1 MEWPI
6 YTSFASLFPSFDSEK
21 LGDLPNFDA
30 ISPVWKILDPKDP
43 SSLQQQ
49 LSMLIENY
57 STREKF
63 HQLNVTIDETKG
75 RVIIDPTAK
84 IEPSTHFIGP
94 CYIGPEAVIRHGAY
108 IRENS
113 WICSRALVGH
123 CSEVK
128 HSILLPGSKAPH
140 FNYVGDSILGKGVN
154 LGAGVKLSNL
164 RNDGGEVFLRIEGKR
179 IASGLRKFGAILGE
193 DTQLGCN
200 AVTNPGTVLGC
211 KSVVWPNTNVT
222 GIHAEQSV
230 HR

>member
-49 LSMLIENY
+49 LSMLLENY

-94 CYIGPEAVIRHGAY
+94 CYIGPEAIIRHGAY

-222 GIHAEQSV
+222 GIHSEQSV

>member
-49 LSMLIENY
+49 LSMLLENY

-94 CYIGPEAVIRHGAY
+94 CYIGPEAIIRHGAY

-211 KSVVWPNTNVT
+211 KSVVWPNTSVT